1 MKGTKE
7 MKHGYHILLSIIL
20 ACILFMTACASQSEE
35 TAEQPEQDFKSEK
48 VRVIKGNAEADDTGA
63 SQDDDLEDKADA
75 AADEENPGSAEASDP
90 EIEVPEEAAVQK
102 KGILVALDPGHQGW
116 HVDMSATEPNAP
128 GSDVMKT
135 KATSGTS
142 GTYSGI
148 PEFQLCLD
156 IAIMLKSELESR
168 GYDVLMT
175 REDNDTAISNS
186 ERATLAND
194 AGANISVRIHANG
207 SENPAAQGA
216 LALITS
222 PDNPYTGNLYNDSVR
237 LAEQV
242 LEAYCA
248 ATGLSNQGIQQNDT
262 MTGIN
267 WSKIPVMILE
277 MGFMTNEG
285 DDLKMA
291 DSNFRILMVQGIADG
306 IDQYFGVGE

>member
-1 MKGTKE
+1 MKRGFK
-7 MKHGYHILLSIIL
+7 ILYVIL
-20 ACILFMTACASQSEE
+20 ACTFLLAACSGHSEE
-35 TAEQPEQDFKSEK
+35 KTEQQETDADTKKEA
-48 VRVIKGNAEADDTGA
+48 VRVINGNAGADETGEPVAREAEAKEQAAQNDNEEADPEA
-63 SQDDDLEDKADA
+63 KE
-75 AADEENPGSAEASDP
+75 PSAEGIQGQG
-90 EIEVPEEAAVQK
+90 EGAVQK
-102 KGILVALDPGHQGW
+102 KGILIALDPGHQGW

-128 GSDVMKT
+128 GSGVMKA

-156 IAIMLKSELESR
+156 ISLMLKSELESR

-194 AGANISVRIHANG
+194 AGADISVRIHANG
-207 SENPAAQGA
+207 SEDPGAKGA

-222 PDNPYTGNLYNDSVR
+222 PDNPYTGGLYGDSAR

-242 LEAYCA
+242 LSAYCA
-248 ATGLSNQGIQQNDT
+248 ATGLLNQGIQLNDT

-267 WSKIPVMILE
+267 WSQIPVMILE
-277 MGFMTNEG
+277 MGFMTNED

-291 DSNFRILMVQGIADG
+291 DPDFRIKMVQGIADG
-306 IDQYFGVGE
+306 IDHYYE